1 MKLSDPY
8 GSAPSKAPF
17 AESVSTGMPWHNLP
31 LRRNYTIGQLLD
43 QTIARCGENDA
54 LVLPDRDFRL
64 NWYELGR
71 EVDLVAKGL
80 MALGVK
86 RGERIALIATN
97 IPHWVVLMLA
107 VAKIGA
113 VLLPLNTHYKKK
125 GIDFALRHSGA
136 ENLFVSDGFREESYI
151 DDLYEL
157 MTELKYGL
165 RHELHPRNYPNLKR
179 VFYLGGVKHKGMFSL
194 DELKDLAVM
203 VPDAA
208 YFERQAK
215 CRPDDV
221 VNMQYTSGTTNLPK
235 AVLLTHKGIVNN
247 SFWSGACQN
256 FTSRDRL
263 CIPVPLFHCFGC
275 VLGVVG
281 SVNHGV
287 TMVLVERFNP
297 VEVIKAIHKERCTAV
312 FGVPTMYIAML
323 DHPELA
329 KYDLSS
335 LRTGV
340 MSGSVC
346 PVHRMEQA
354 HRYMPEITIPYGL
367 TEGGPVMTMTR
378 YFEESVHRKCETVGQ
393 ALPGM
398 EVAVIDPETKELAP
412 IGQEGELCCRGLYMK
427 RYYNMPEATA
437 ECIDENGWLHSGDL
451 GKMDADGYF
460 YITGRLKDM
469 IIRGGENISP
479 KEVEQYIGSLPEVKD
494 VAVVGCPSKLYGEQ
508 PAAFVQLQE
517 GASLTGEDITNALK
531 PLISWFK
538 IPKYYE
544 FVADYPKTAS
554 GKIQKYRL
562 RERARDLWPDA

>member
-1 MKLSDPY
+1 MKLSDPF
-8 GSAPSKAPF
+8 GSAPSQAPF
-17 AESVSTGMPWHNLP
+17 SQSVSTGVAWHNLP
-31 LRRNYTIGQLLD
+31 LRRSYTIGQLLD
-43 QTIARCGENDA
+43 QTIARCGVNDA
-54 LVLPDRDFRL
+54 LVLPDRDFRM

-107 VAKIGA
+107 AAKIGA

-125 GIDFALRHSGA
+125 GIDFVLRNSGA
-136 ENLFVSDGFREESYI
+136 ENLFVSDGFRDESYI
-151 DDLYEL
+151 DDLNEL
-157 MTELKYGL
+157 IPELKTGL
-165 RHELHPRNYPNLKR
+165 REELHPRHFPNLKR
-179 VFYLGGVKHKGMFSL
+179 VFYLGGAKHKGMYSL
-194 DELKDLAVM
+194 DELKSLAIGVS
-203 VPDAA
+203 DSA
-208 YFERQAK
+208 YYERQAK

-235 AVLLTHKGIVNN
+235 AVLLTHRGLVNN

-281 SVNHGV
+281 SLNHGV
-287 TMVLVERFNP
+287 TMVLVERFTP
-297 VEVIKAIHKERCTAV
+297 LAVIEAIHRERCTAV

-340 MSGSVC
+340 MSGAVC

-378 YFEESVHRKCETVGQ
+378 YFETSTRRKCETVGQ

-427 RYYNMPEATA
+427 RYYNLPEETA
-437 ECIDENGWLHSGDL
+437 QCIDENGWLHSGDL
-451 GKMDADGYF
+451 GKMDADGYY

-479 KEVEQYIGSLPEVKD
+479 KEVEQYIGAMPEVKD
-494 VAVVGCPSKLYGEQ
+494 VAVVGCPSQKYGEQ
-508 PAAFVQLQE
+508 PAAFIQLHD
-517 GASLTGEDITNALK
+517 GAKLTGEAVENYLK

-544 FVADYPKTAS
+544 FLDEYPKTAS
-554 GKIQKYRL
+554 GKIQKFKL
-562 RERARDLWPDA
+562 REMARTLWPDA

>member
-8 GSAPSKAPF
+8 GSAPCEAPF
-17 AESVSTGMPWHNLP
+17 AQSVSTGKAWNSLP
-31 LRRNYTIGQLLD
+31 LKRYYTIGQLLD
-43 QTIARCGENDA
+43 QTVARCGENDA
-54 LVLPDRDFRL
+54 LVLADRDFRMTW
-64 NWYELGR
+64 NELAA
-71 EVDLVAKGL
+71 EVDMVAKGFI
-80 MALGVK
+80 ALGVK

-97 IPHWVVLMLA
+97 IPHWVVVMLA
-107 VAKIGA
+107 AAKVGA

-125 GIDFALRHSGA
+125 GIDFTLKNSGA
-136 ENLFVSDGFREESYI
+136 ENIFISDGFRDEDYVA
-151 DDLYEL
+151 DLREL
-157 MTELKYGL
+157 IPELKYGF
-165 RHELHPRNYPNLKR
+165 RNELHPRRYPNLKR
-179 VFYLGGVKHKGMFSL
+179 VFYLGSAKHKGMFSL
-194 DELKDLAVM
+194 DELKNLSRV
-203 VPDAA
+203 VSDAQ
-208 YFERQAK
+208 YYERQNK
-215 CRPDDV
+215 CRPEDV

-235 AVLLTHKGIVNN
+235 AVLLTHLGLVNN
-247 SFWSGACQN
+247 SFWSGKCQN

-297 VEVIKAIHKERCTAV
+297 IDVVKAIAKERCTAV

-323 DHPELA
+323 DHPDVH
-329 KYDLSS
+329 KFDVSS

-340 MSGSVC
+340 MSGAVC

-354 HRYMPEITIPYGL
+354 QKYMPEITIPYGL

-378 YFEESVHRKCETVGQ
+378 YFETSTHRKCETVGQ

-398 EVAVIDPETKELAP
+398 EVAVIDPETKDLAP

-427 RYYNMPEATA
+427 RYYNMPEETA
-437 ECIDENGWLHSGDL
+437 QCIDENGWLHSGDL
-451 GKMDADGYF
+451 GKMDADGYY

-479 KEVEQYIGSLPEVKD
+479 KEVEQYIGSMAEVKD
-494 VAVVGCPSKLYGEQ
+494 VAVVGCPSQKYGEQ
-508 PAAFVQLQE
+508 PAAFIQLRP
-517 GASLTGEDITNALK
+517 GARLIGEDVENYLK

-544 FVADYPKTAS
+544 FVDDYPKTAS
-554 GKIQKYRL
+554 GKIQKFRL
-562 RERARDLWPDA
+562 RDMARELWPNA